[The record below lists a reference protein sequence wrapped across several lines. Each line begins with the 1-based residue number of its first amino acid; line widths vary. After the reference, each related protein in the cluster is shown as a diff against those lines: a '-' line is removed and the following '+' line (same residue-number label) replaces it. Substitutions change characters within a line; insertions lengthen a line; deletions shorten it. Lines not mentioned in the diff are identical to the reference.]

1 MKTVSGLISLIFASS
16 LFLSCSLKYD
26 EGSESKNITPELKF
40 ENLQFRRYEDEK
52 ITMKLYAEQ
61 MEQYKGNGSAYAK
74 KTSFETWDSEG
85 NLTSEGSC
93 ILLGMDREKETYL
106 LFNDII
112 MNNIEQ
118 NFKIYAQKLKWD
130 SKTKQLTSSADE
142 KIYLLRD
149 DVEMEGYGFSA
160 SGVSKSFSFEKP
172 VTGTITTKDDQ
183 EEGDQ

>member
-1 MKTVSGLISLIFASS
+1 MKAVSGLITLIFVSS
-16 LFLSCSLKYD
+16 LLLSCSLKYD
-26 EGSESKNITPELKF
+26 EGSESSSITPELKF

-52 ITMKLYAEQ
+52 ITMRLSAEQ
-61 MEQYKGNGSAYAK
+61 MEQYKGSGSAYAR
-74 KTSFETWDSEG
+74 KTSFETWDSDG

-93 ILLGMDREKETYL
+93 TILGMDKDKETYI
-106 LFNDII
+106 LFNDIV

-118 NFKIYAQKLKWD
+118 NFKIYAQNLKWD

-149 DVEMEGYGFSA
+149 DVEMEGSGFSA
-160 SGVSKSFSFEKP
+160 SGISKSFTFEKP